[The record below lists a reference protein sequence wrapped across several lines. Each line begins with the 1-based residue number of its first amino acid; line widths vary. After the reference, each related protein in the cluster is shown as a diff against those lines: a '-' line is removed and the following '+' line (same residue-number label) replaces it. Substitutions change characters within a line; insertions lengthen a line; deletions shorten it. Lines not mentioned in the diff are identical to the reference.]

1 MESTFWL
8 DADISALRT
17 DMPIHFAHHR
27 NPDTAENHRLHL
39 NNHLEIY
46 FFISGDHQYI
56 VENALYTLKPGDA
69 ILISPRQVHK
79 ALPMDEGMYERFYF
93 LLSDRALAGLQQDP
107 LKSLLTRRGNL
118 ISFPEPVR
126 QQVIHMLYGISECFQ
141 NGRNDQLMAFGLFL
155 SILAE
160 LKNHAGRET
169 APQSRT
175 AHTPELLRRILTY
188 VNDHTASIQTTAEV
202 ATALGVSPQYL
213 STYFSR
219 HIGTPLK
226 TYIQAKKIGLAKD
239 LLSQGADVTR
249 TCFDCGFNDCSYFIR
264 IFKKYVGVTPL
275 VYKQQG

>member
-8 DADISALRT
+8 DADISALRA

-56 VENALYTLKPGDA
+56 VENDLYTLKPGDA
-69 ILISPRQVHK
+69 ILINPRQVHK
-79 ALPMDEGMYERFYF
+79 ALPRGDGMYERFYF
-93 LLSDRALAGLQQDP
+93 LL
-107 LKSLLTRRGNL
+107 T
-118 ISFPEPVR
+118 
-126 QQVIHMLYGISECFQ
+126 QVINMLYSISDCFRDGQ
-141 NGRNDQLMAFGLFL
+141 NDQLRAFSLFL
-155 SILAE
+155 GIMAE
-160 LKNHAGRET
+160 FRRHLGQVA
-169 APQSRT
+169 QSRT

-219 HIGTPLK
+219 HVGTPLK
-226 TYIQAKKIGLAKD
+226 TYIQAKKIGLAKE

>member
-1 MESTFWL
+1 MDSTIWL
-8 DADISALRT
+8 DADISALRA

-27 NPDTAENHRLHL
+27 CPDTAENHRLHI

-56 VENALYTLKPGDA
+56 VENDLYALKPGDA
-69 ILISPRQVHK
+69 ILINPRQVHK
-79 ALPMDEGMYERFYF
+79 ALPLGDGMYERFYF
-93 LLSDRALAGLQQDP
+93 LLSDRALEGLQLDP
-107 LKSLLTRRGNL
+107 LKALLSSHSTL
-118 ISFPEPVR
+118 VSFPEPVR
-126 QQVIHMLYGISECFQ
+126 TQVISMLYGISDCFQ
-141 NGRNDQLMAFGLFL
+141 NGRNDQLRAFSLFL
-155 SILAE
+155 GILAE
-160 LKNHAGRET
+160 FRRHLGQAAK
-169 APQSRT
+169 SRT

-188 VNDHTASIQTTAEV
+188 VDSHTASIQTTAEV
-202 ATALGVSPQYL
+202 AAALGISPQYL
-213 STYFSR
+213 SGYFSR

-226 TYIQAKKIGLAKD
+226 TYIQAKKIGLAKE

>member
-56 VENALYTLKPGDA
+56 VENDLYTLKPGDA
-69 ILISPRQVHK
+69 ILINPRQVHK
-79 ALPMDEGMYERFYF
+79 ALPRGDGMYERFYF
-93 LLSDRALAGLQQDP
+93 LLSDRALEGLQQDP
-107 LKSLLTRRGNL
+107 LKDLLSSHSNL
-118 ISFPEPVR
+118 VSFPEPAR
-126 QQVIHMLYGISECFQ
+126 TQVINMLYSISDCFRDGQ
-141 NGRNDQLMAFGLFL
+141 NDQLRAFSLFL
-155 SILAE
+155 GIMAE
-160 LKNHAGRET
+160 FRRHLGQVA
-169 APQSRT
+169 QSRT